1 MYAIRNSLL
10 ATLILSAGTML
21 APLAGTAGEN
31 WPTQPP
37 PPNQP
42 ENTPAPKLGQVWDAG
57 HWEWNGHA
65 YWWRRGAW
73 RDPHRTTLGCRS
85 LGTGGGSVASRS
97 GTLGTLETLAFL

>member
-21 APLAGTAGEN
+21 APLAATAGEN

-73 RDPHRTTLGCRS
+73 RDSRPSQHW
-85 LGTGGGSVASRS
+85 VAYRWEQV
-97 GTLGTLETLAFL
+97 GDQWHLVAGHWEH

>member
-1 MYAIRNSLL
+1 MNAIRNSLL
-10 ATLILSAGTML
+10 ATLIVSAGTML

-37 PPNQP
+37 PPNQT
-42 ENTPAPKLGQVWDAG
+42 ESTPAPKLGQVWDAG

-73 RDPHRTTLGCRS
+73 RDSRPSQHW
-85 LGTGGGSVASRS
+85 VAYRWEQV
-97 GTLGTLETLAFL
+97 GDQWHLVAGHWEH